1 MNGNM
6 SEGCI
11 SLHVTRLD
19 ITWNTLIERDLGEN
33 NKAMLLAV
41 WRKKKKDWQYSFP
54 IIYYAFAIQCF
65 CVELLD
71 S

>member
-1 MNGNM
+1 MCAMMNGNM

-19 ITWNTLIERDLGEN
+19 ITRNTLIERDLGEN

-41 WRKKKKDWQYSFP
+41 
-54 IIYYAFAIQCF
+54 
-65 CVELLD
+65 
-71 S
+71 